1 LQLSN
6 YLKVPINY
14 FYEDFSEYLLNL
26 EKSKEGYVN
35 LNYNFLAKIYSE
47 LTDSQKIKLKKIL
60 DHETTNISKAV

>member
-1 LQLSN
+1 MILDFN
-6 YLKVPINY
+6 KGARNTRHKD
-14 FYEDFSEYLLNL
+14 DFSEYLLNI